1 MFADVCE
8 EQGGEEEQE
17 EEWGKDDMDTVDKTD
32 M

>member
-1 MFADVCE
+1 MFADGE
-8 EQGGEEEQE
+8 EQGGEEERE